1 MTEPSKKTNIRV
13 LFALTLIH
21 FTGDF
26 YNSFVTPLLPV
37 FADRFALTLTEIG
50 LIGGL
55 SRFLSFVVQPNV
67 GFFADRYQTRFFILG
82 GIFLSVIFVPFT
94 GVAPTYMLLLL
105 CVSLGSIGSSMFHPS
120 VAGMVFTY
128 AGSRPGFSYS
138 VFNMGGTFAF
148 AIGPLFITWFVTLRG
163 LDRMPW
169 LMIPGL
175 LILIYLYLVVPVPD
189 REKIESRTFLGALKE
204 MFGSIWKW
212 MILIWLIMVFRAFVA
227 HVFRTF
233 LPVLLVREGY
243 SLIAVGAVVTLFTLA
258 GTASGMIA
266 GHLSDRIGFR
276 KIFFTS
282 FLMATPFLLLL
293 LVVQGPWV
301 YLLTFLS
308 GFFVMATLPL
318 GVTLAQTLAPKGR
331 SMVSSLMMGFAFGL
345 GGTMTPIAGAFAD
358 AFSIRPVLAAVALI
372 PILLMGLV
380 YFLPEPGKKC

>member
-1 MTEPSKKTNIRV
+1 
-13 LFALTLIH
+13 
-21 FTGDF
+21 
-26 YNSFVTPLLPV
+26 
-37 FADRFALTLTEIG
+37 
-50 LIGGL
+50 
-55 SRFLSFVVQPNV
+55 
-67 GFFADRYQTRFFILG
+67 
-82 GIFLSVIFVPFT
+82 
-94 GVAPTYMLLLL
+94 
-105 CVSLGSIGSSMFHPS
+105 MFHPS

-128 AGSRPGFSYS
+128 AGSRPGFAYS

-148 AIGPLFITWFVTLRG
+148 AIGPLFIASFVTLQG

-169 LMIPGL
+169 LLIPGL
-175 LILIYLYLVVPVPD
+175 SYLAYLFPGVPCGSWKKVEAAPSWGRSGKCSD
-189 REKIESRTFLGALKE
+189 RS
-204 MFGSIWKW
+204 GSG

-227 HVFRTF
+227 HVYRTF

-258 GTASGMIA
+258 GTASGLIA
-266 GHLSDRIGFR
+266 GYLSDRIGFR

-282 FLMATPFLLLL
+282 FLMATPLLLL
-293 LVVQGPWV
+293 LVTARGPWV

-372 PILLMGLV
+372 PVLLMGLV
-380 YFLPEPGKKC
+380 YFLPEPHKK